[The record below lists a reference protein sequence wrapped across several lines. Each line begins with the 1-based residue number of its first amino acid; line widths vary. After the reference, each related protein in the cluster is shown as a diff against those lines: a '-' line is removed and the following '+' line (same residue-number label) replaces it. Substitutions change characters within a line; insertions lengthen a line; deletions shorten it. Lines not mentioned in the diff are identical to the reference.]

1 MIRATVA
8 ALIAINTVGWLGL
21 QLGIAWAAT
30 RAPSRYFS
38 ADNWLYAVRAWEAGF
53 YRRCLRVRRWK
64 RLLPDGAPWVG
75 SRFAKKTLKA
85 HDPEYL
91 RQWMIETRRGEL
103 AHWLMLAC
111 FPIFFLWNPHWAWVV
126 MALYAAAANLPCI
139 VAQRYNRAVL
149 GRLRSRRRTLRDRP
163 ARYL

>member
-1 MIRATVA
+1 MIRPMVA
-8 ALIAINTVGWLGL
+8 ALIAINTAGWLAV

-30 RAPSRYFS
+30 HTAPRYFS
-38 ADNWLYAVRAWEAGF
+38 ADNWLYKVRAWEIGF
-53 YRRCLRVRRWK
+53 YRRCLRIRRWK

-75 SRFAKKTLKA
+75 GRFAKKTLKT

-91 RQWMIETRRGEL
+91 RQWMTETRRAEL

-111 FPIFFLWNPHWAWVV
+111 FPIFFLWNPRWAWIV

-139 VAQRYNRAVL
+139 VVQRYNRAVL
-149 GRLRSRRRTLRDRP
+149 GRLRSRRRGPRDRSGQ
-163 ARYL
+163 YL